1 MSKKVKALFVVVT
14 LSATFIILF
23 QTCVITLD
31 PRSCPMDLQR
41 QYLDRYSNGFPL
53 SLITARA
60 PLWIHEKNV
69 THFTNL
75 TQAPN
80 MTALLKRNGNTDLLH
95 SSVDMQLTVLKL
107 NSSSV
112 KLSETSSNN
121 GNSVDSSVP
130 ERLLASVEQTTPH
143 PSMHT
148 ITYAHTGVIG
158 ESQQSG
164 SKVVY
169 VTKPEQ
175 TATDSNS
182 HSTHTQSSQ
191 LGASTPPSSS
201 NINGGND
208 GQQNI
213 DVNYSHTKR
222 TKPKKQG
229 SKQRTDGQ
237 SGAVGKAELH
247 QRPLRPLPASSKQLL
262 THTTFL
268 KQPQTQGTSLAQ
280 RQTREKPLAN
290 PQIKSPPTPR
300 PPQKRRRRHAVTLSA
315 TLPTGVSPT
324 LNLSSI
330 SHLPQPRIGTYV
342 CQDRLCTEVLTPV
355 DLLYL
360 NFCTDRQKH
369 AKTEIYRNM
378 PLGKCH
384 FIDGRNRAPV
394 ALVSFPGSG
403 NTWIRGLLEQASGV
417 CTGECMCVCV
427 CVCGGVGGWMGVC
440 VCVCVCVG
448 VGGWMGVCVCVCVCV
463 ERACVYACG
472 VCAKFALVS
481 FSSPSTLLCHQK
493 ATL

>member
-1 MSKKVKALFVVVT
+1 
-14 LSATFIILF
+14 
-23 QTCVITLD
+23 
-31 PRSCPMDLQR
+31 MDLQR

-130 ERLLASVEQTTPH
+130 ERLVASVEQTTPH

-148 ITYAHTGVIG
+148 ITYTHTGVIG

-169 VTKPEQ
+169 VKKPEQ
-175 TATDSNS
+175 TATESNS
-182 HSTHTQSSQ
+182 HSTHAQSSQ
-191 LGASTPPSSS
+191 LGASTQPSSS
-201 NINGGND
+201 NINVGND

-213 DVNYSHTKR
+213 DVNYPHTKR
-222 TKPKKQG
+222 TKPEKQG

-247 QRPLRPLPASSKQLL
+247 QRPSLRPPPASSKQLL
-262 THTTFL
+262 THNTFL
-268 KQPQTQGTSLAQ
+268 KQPKTQGTLLAQ
-280 RQTREKPLAN
+280 QQTREKPLAK

-300 PPQKRRRRHAVTLSA
+300 PSQKQRRRRRHAVTLSA
-315 TLPTGVSPT
+315 TLPTGVSPA

-330 SHLPQPRIGTYV
+330 SHLPLPRIGTYV

-403 NTWIRGLLEQASGV
+403 NTWVRGLLEQATGV

-427 CVCGGVGGWMGVC
+427 C
-440 VCVCVCVG
+440 